1 MGGVLNYISTAINL
15 MSIKDQVKED
25 VTIRFAGDSGDGM
38 QLTGSLFTNTTAL
51 LGNDLRT
58 LPEFPAEIRAP
69 QGTVPGV
76 SSFQLQFGSR
86 EILTPGDE
94 CDALVVMNSAALK
107 ANLSL
112 LKKGGT
118 IIANTAGFDKKNL
131 NLAKYPD
138 GVNPLEDGS
147 LNDYELIQIDVSKMV
162 KEALSDMDGLGYKDI
177 DRSKNMF
184 VLGLLYWIYNRPME
198 STIEFLQDKFG
209 EKKPLIAEANIKV
222 LKAGF
227 FYGETAEIFNSRVV
241 VEQAALEP
249 GTYRN
254 ITGNE
259 SLVLGLVAAA
269 RKANMPLFFGS
280 YPITPASDVL
290 HGLAQH
296 KKFGVTTFQAEDEIA
311 AVSSAIGAAFGGN
324 IAVTSSSGPGVALK
338 GEAIGLAV
346 MLELP
351 LVVLNVQRAGPSTG
365 MPTKTEQADLMQAV
379 YGRNGES
386 PLVVLAPKSPADC
399 FNMAFEAVRISL
411 EHMIPVMFLSDGYIA
426 NGSEPWKFPKTEDL
440 KEIDVQF
447 EGPRKSDEA
456 EPFMPYRRDER
467 LVRKWAIPGT
477 EGIEH
482 RVGGLEKEDLTGNV
496 SYDPDNH
503 QKMTNIRRDKRDNVA
518 DNIPL
523 QSIDQ
528 GEESGDV
535 LILGW
540 GGTYGAIRTVV
551 HQLRKDGMDVS
562 HAHLNYINPFPKNLE
577 KLLHGF
583 DHLIVPEINDGQLV
597 RLIKSEFGL
606 DAKAINKVKGRP
618 FGVTELKEAILETIG
633 EKVA

>member
-1 MGGVLNYISTAINL
+1 
-15 MSIKDQVKED
+15 MSIKDQVLED

-147 LNDYELIQIDVSKMV
+147 LNDYEVIEIDVTKLV
-162 KEALSDMDGLGYKDI
+162 KEALSDMDDLGYKDI

-184 VLGLLYWIYNRPME
+184 VLGLLYWMYNRPLE
-198 STIEFLQDKFG
+198 STIDFLQKKFG
-209 EKKPLIAEANIKV
+209 EKNPLIAEANIKV

-227 FYGETAEIFNSRVV
+227 FYGETAEIFNSRVI
-241 VEQAALEP
+241 VEQADLEP

-259 SLVLGLVAAA
+259 ALVLGLVAAA
-269 RKANMPLFFGS
+269 RKAKMPLFFGS

-296 KKFGVTTFQAEDEIA
+296 KKFGITTFQAEDEIA
-311 AVSSAIGAAFGGN
+311 AVASTIGAAFGGN

-426 NGSEPWKFPKTEDL
+426 NGSEPWKFPQMSDL
-440 KEIDVQF
+440 KDIEIQF
-447 EGPRKSDEA
+447 EGPRKGDES

-482 RVGGLEKEDLTGNV
+482 RVGGLEKEDVTGNV

-523 QSIDQ
+523 QEIDQ
-528 GEESGDV
+528 GSESGDV
-535 LILGW
+535 LVLGW

-551 HQLRKDGMDVS
+551 HQLRKEGMDVS
-562 HAHLNYINPFPKNLE
+562 HAHLQYINPFPKNLE
-577 KLLHGF
+577 KLLNSFGQV
-583 DHLIVPEINDGQLV
+583 IVPEINDGQLV
-597 RLIKSEFGL
+597 RLLRSEFMIE
-606 DAKAINKVKGRP
+606 AKPVNKVKGRP
-618 FGVTELKEAILETIG
+618 FGVSELKQAIRDLVG
-633 EKVA
+633 EEVA

>member
-1 MGGVLNYISTAINL
+1 MSTN
-15 MSIKDQVKED
+15 DQIRED

-107 ANLSL
+107 ANIGL

-131 NLAKYPD
+131 SLAKYPE

-147 LNDYELIQIDVSKMV
+147 LKEYELITLDVTKLV
-162 KEALSDMDGLGYKDI
+162 KEALSDSGLGYKDI

-184 VLGLLYWIYNRPME
+184 VLGLLYWMYNRPLE
-198 STIEFLQDKFG
+198 STVDFLNQKFG
-209 EKKPLIAEANIKV
+209 KKRPEIAEANIKV
-222 LKAGF
+222 LKAGY
-227 FYGETAEIFNSRVV
+227 FYGETVELFSGRRVTVKQAE
-241 VEQAALEP
+241 LEP
-249 GTYRN
+249 GEYRN

-259 SLVLGLVAAA
+259 ALVLGLVSAA
-269 RKANMPLFFGS
+269 RKSNLPLFFGS

-290 HGLAQH
+290 HGLAAH

-311 AVSSAIGAAFGGN
+311 AVASAIGASFGGS
-324 IAVTSSSGPGVALK
+324 IGVTSSSGPGIALK

-351 LVVLNVQRAGPSTG
+351 LIVLNVQRAGPSTG

-386 PLVVLAPKSPADC
+386 PLVVLAPQSPADC
-399 FNMAFEAVRISL
+399 FEMAFEAVRISL

-426 NGSEPWKFPKTEDL
+426 NGSEPWKFPKSDQL
-440 KEIDVQF
+440 SDINVKF
-447 EGPRKSDEA
+447 EGPRLNGQAEA
-456 EPFMPYRRDER
+456 FMPYVRDER
-467 LVRKWAIPGT
+467 LVRNWAIPGT
-477 EGIEH
+477 QGIEH
-482 RVGGLEKEDLTGNV
+482 RVGGLEKEDGTGNV

-503 QKMTNIRRDKRDNVA
+503 QKMTNIRRDKRDNVKF
-518 DNIPL
+518 NIPE
-523 QSIDQ
+523 QAVDQ
-528 GEESGDV
+528 GAESGDV

-540 GGTYGAIRTVV
+540 GGTYGSIRTVV
-551 HQLRKDGMDVS
+551 HQLRQEGHDVS
-562 HAHLNYINPFPKNLE
+562 HAHLRYINPFPKNFE
-577 KLLHGF
+577 TLLKGF
-583 DHLIVPEINDGQLV
+583 KKVIIPEINDGQLV
-597 RLIKSEFGL
+597 RLIRSEFMIP
-606 DAKAINKVKGRP
+606 AIPINKVKGRP
-618 FGVTELKEAILETIG
+618 FGVSELKAAIEAHILES
-633 EKVA
+633 VAS

>member
-1 MGGVLNYISTAINL
+1 MST
-15 MSIKDQVKED
+15 KDQIRED

-112 LKKGGT
+112 LKKGGI

-131 NLAKYPD
+131 SLAKYPE

-147 LNDYELIQIDVSKMV
+147 LNDYELIQIDVTKMV
-162 KEALSDMDGLGYKDI
+162 KEALSESDLGYKDI
-177 DRSKNMF
+177 ERTKNMF
-184 VLGLLYWIYNRPME
+184 VLGLLYWMYNRPLD
-198 STIEFLQDKFG
+198 STIDFLHQKFG
-209 EKKPLIAEANIKV
+209 KKKPAIAEANIKV
-222 LKAGF
+222 LKAGY
-227 FYGETAEIFNSRVV
+227 FYGETVELFNSRVTV
-241 VEQAALEP
+241 KQAELEP
-249 GTYRN
+249 GEYRN

-259 SLVLGLVAAA
+259 ALVLGLVAAA
-269 RKANMPLFFGS
+269 RKSNMPLFFGS

-290 HGLAQH
+290 HGLAAH

-311 AVSSAIGAAFGGN
+311 AVSSAIGASFGGS
-324 IAVTSSSGPGVALK
+324 IGVTSSSGPGIALK

-399 FNMAFEAVRISL
+399 FDMAFEAVRISL

-426 NGSEPWKFPKTEDL
+426 NGSEPWSFPSSDDL
-440 KEIDVQF
+440 AEINVAF
-447 EGPRKSDEA
+447 EGPRTDEESA
-456 EPFMPYRRDER
+456 PFMPYLRDER

-482 RVGGLEKEDLTGNV
+482 RVGGLEKEDGTGNV

-503 QKMTNIRRDKRDNVA
+503 QKMTNIRRQKRDNVA
-518 DNIPL
+518 FNIPE
-523 QSIDQ
+523 QEIDQ
-528 GEESGDV
+528 GSTSGDV
-535 LILGW
+535 LVLGW
-540 GGTYGAIRTVV
+540 GGTYGSIRTVV
-551 HQLRKDGMDVS
+551 HQLRKEGHDVS
-562 HAHLNYINPFPKNLE
+562 HAHLRYINPFPKNFE
-577 KLLHGF
+577 ALLKGF
-583 DHLIVPEINDGQLV
+583 NKVIVPEINDGQLM
-597 RLIKSEFGL
+597 RLIRSEFMIP
-606 DAKAINKVKGRP
+606 AIPINKVKGRP
-618 FGVTELKEAILETIG
+618 FGVSELKSAIE
-633 EKVA
+633 EKLSAQTTA